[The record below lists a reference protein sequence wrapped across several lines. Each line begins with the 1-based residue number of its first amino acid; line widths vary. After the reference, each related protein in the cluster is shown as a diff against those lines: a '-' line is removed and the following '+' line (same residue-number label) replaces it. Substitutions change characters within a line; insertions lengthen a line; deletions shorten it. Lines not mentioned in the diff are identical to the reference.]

1 MLIPWILLEE
11 TTQRDHVA
19 KGAIM
24 GLLDDLKG
32 MAADAVPS
40 DSTQPAGIESAITGL
55 LGKGGDAL
63 PGLLDKFGGGGLGDV
78 AQSWV
83 GKGANL
89 PVSGAQIKSILGSD
103 VVASVAAKLGLS
115 PEAAADKIAQVLP
128 GLIDKLTPDGVVPDP
143 KALSDRLTG
152 LIRGL

>member
-1 MLIPWILLEE
+1 
-11 TTQRDHVA
+11 
-19 KGAIM
+19 M
-24 GLLDDLKG
+24 GLLDDIKG
-32 MAADAVPS
+32 MTSEAAGSGGAPGGG
-40 DSTQPAGIESAITGL
+40 TEGAISGL
-55 LGKGGDAL
+55 LGQGGSAL
-63 PGLLDKFGGGGLGDV
+63 PGLLEKFGAGGLGPV

-128 GLIDKLTPDGVVPDP
+128 GVIDKLTPDGIVPDP
-143 KALSDRLTG
+143 GALADKLTG
-152 LIRGL
+152 LIKGL